1 MIIISLVLILIFSFN
16 DESMVDPILKDR
28 MNVINTDGFNAKD
41 KQKIANDYL
50 LPDIYKEFNIEPEDI
65 LFPEETIKNIIENY
79 TNSEKGVRNL
89 KRCLTNIISK
99 LNVWTM
105 MNREDQEELPYKLKE
120 VNYPYT
126 VSLDTCSV
134 LLNKKNTDAPP
145 VGMYL

>member
-1 MIIISLVLILIFSFN
+1 
-16 DESMVDPILKDR
+16 MVDPILKDR